1 MPTLRQ
7 LKGFS
12 SRLLAVVG
20 LAGCAMQTLAPGATE
35 QEALASYGKP
45 TAVVALPSGKRLQY
59 SGQPARQAAT
69 MIDLDAAG
77 RVTSVRQVLNANEFA
92 RVVVG
97 SWTREDTL
105 REFGRPAAMT
115 RVGNWNGDIMAYRW
129 QEANQPMLFYVYLD
143 ANQVV
148 QQTGSGMELRRS
160 RRF

>member
-1 MPTLRQ
+1 MPTLQQ

-12 SRLLAVVG
+12 LLLLAVVG
-20 LAGCAMQTLAPGATE
+20 LAGCAMHTVAPGANE
-35 QEALASYGKP
+35 REALASYGKP
-45 TAVVALPSGKRLQY
+45 GAAVALPNGKRLQY

-105 REFGRPAAMT
+105 REFGRPAAVT

-129 QEANQPMLFYVYLD
+129 LEANQPMLFYVYLD
-143 ANQVV
+143 ASQVV

>member
-1 MPTLRQ
+1 MPTLRP
-7 LKGFS
+7 LKGFCLL
-12 SRLLAVVG
+12 LLAAAG
-20 LAGCAMQTLAPGATE
+20 LAGCAMQSIAPGATE

-45 TAVVALPSGKRLQY
+45 TAIVALPNGKRLQY

-77 RVTSVRQVLNANEFA
+77 RVTSVRQVLNASEFS

-97 SWTREDTL
+97 NWTRDDTL

-115 RVGNWNGDIMAYRW
+115 RVGNWNGDIMMYRW
-129 QEANQPMLFYVYLD
+129 QQANQPMLFYVYLD

-148 QQTGSGMELRRS
+148 QQTGSGMELRRG